1 MNNFHDNLKEA
12 MTIQGMSTKVLANK
26 TGLKEGTISN
36 YLKSK
41 GSLPNIEN
49 GLKIAEALGVSVKFL
64 VTGFEESESEKLD
77 ITNNPDF
84 RRYLKT
90 AKNLEQLPEDQRSTL
105 EYIISQVVSK
115 YHSSKS

>member
-1 MNNFHDNLKEA
+1 MTNFHDNLKEA
-12 MTIQGMSTKVLANK
+12 MSIKGMTTKVLAAK

-36 YLKSK
+36 YLKTK

-64 VTGFEESESEKLD
+64 VTGFEDTEGEKLD
-77 ITNNPDF
+77 KSNRQDF
-84 RRYLKT
+84 ERKLKT
-90 AKNLEQLPEDQRSTL
+90 ISKLANVPENELATIDF
-105 EYIISQVVSK
+105 IISQFTSK